1 MVGVEGLVTST
12 SQRIA
17 DYSQISYQVYCLN
30 IAHACII
37 FVIGDTILADRGF
50 NIQESVGL
58 FCATVKIPAFTRG
71 KKQLSGIEVEQTRSL
86 ANVRIHEFT
95 KPAMQLQWASNI
107 WPSFFATIHGMSG
120 LWASF
125 WEWFTLPA
133 TNLLSPTFFTSTHL
147 THPFTKFL

>member
-1 MVGVEGLVTST
+1 MFLMVGVEGLVTST

-58 FCATVKIPAFTRG
+58 FCATVKIPAFVRG

-86 ANVRIHEFT
+86 ANVRIHVERVIG
-95 KPAMQLQWASNI
+95 NI
-107 WPSFFATIHGMSG
+107 RKKFS
-120 LWASF
+120 
-125 WEWFTLPA
+125 
-133 TNLLSPTFFTSTHL
+133 LLSNTQPIDYLVSKGNLPTVLDMAVHVSCCLNNLCDSVIKTD
-147 THPFTKFL
+147 